1 MASEMDE
8 LIEKLR
14 ATNVS
19 PTNTS
24 DNTTTILT
32 EISATKDPKLFDK
45 HDLAEFFLNLT
56 QSNNVNVRK
65 EAAKCIAEITKS
77 EVQRKKFTKLEII
90 KVFIDCLRNVNNE
103 TETMELPIQICRALG
118 NICYLNDEA
127 RDIILD
133 LNGDVVLIKLLDIT
147 DVRDKTNALQFIKVR
162 GGLLSNYLLGGEGL
176 AKRAMELEIMQK
188 IQNIIAIGVENVE
201 ENEDLLLNTLPL
213 MSILTEN
220 VPDLNFDASLNIQL
234 SRILAAS
241 TNPDLAEMCLEL
253 LHYQAENDDV
263 KLLLAKDGLCETIY
277 QLLEKYKTLA
287 STSEAR
293 ALMKL
298 ACELIVL
305 ILTGDESMHY
315 LYSTSLL
322 KNMQDWLDSDDVDL
336 LTTGVL
342 ALGNFARTDSHCI
355 HMVENKTMN
364 KLLEV
369 LAKNN
374 GVKDDVRLQHALL
387 STLRNLVIPKPNKGA
402 VIQAG
407 LVETILPMLEIHQPP
422 VVFKLLGTLRMTV
435 DGQEKLALELLKNKN
450 LIEQLVHW
458 SKSSDYA
465 GVTGESLRLM
475 AWLIKHAYLSKI
487 AYALPRKGDAP
498 AEQLA
503 DKIPPMEY
511 DRTSLN
517 EFISNDCTIE
527 AMVNMLTSQHLV
539 MQNEALIAL
548 CILCVVYLSSSTSP
562 PSDEHAQLLQDAF
575 IKYEVGKKLAELINK
590 SSDTMTKE
598 IVENLENFTNL
609 LRTSDKLVA
618 HLEQHNISELLKSIP
633 ILTEYCTI

>member
-1 MASEMDE
+1 MKTYLISDEMDE

-19 PTNTS
+19 PTNSS
-24 DNTTTILT
+24 DNTTTILS

-45 HDLAEFFLNLT
+45 YDLAEFFLNLT

-90 KVFIDCLRNVNNE
+90 KVFIDCLRNVNSD
-103 TETMELPIQICRALG
+103 TENMELPIQICRALG

-133 LNGDVVLIKLLDIT
+133 LKGDYVLIKLLDII
-147 DVRDKTNALQFIKVR
+147 DIKDKTNALQFVKVR

-188 IQNIIAIGVENVE
+188 FQNIIAVGVENVE

-220 VPDLNFDASLNIQL
+220 VPDLNFDATLNIQL

-305 ILTGDESMHY
+305 ILTGGKLRKYFQNFILKQFQFNNLFFNLDESMHY

-322 KNMQDWLDSDDVDL
+322 KNMEDWLESDDVDL

-355 HMVENKTMN
+355 HMVENKVMN

-435 DGQEKLALELLKNKN
+435 DSQGKNIYTFILN
-450 LIEQLVHW
+450 NH
-458 SKSSDYA
+458 
-465 GVTGESLRLM
+465 
-475 AWLIKHAYLSKI
+475 IKK
-487 AYALPRKGDAP
+487 
-498 AEQLA
+498 
-503 DKIPPMEY
+503 
-511 DRTSLN
+511 
-517 EFISNDCTIE
+517 
-527 AMVNMLTSQHLV
+527 
-539 MQNEALIAL
+539 
-548 CILCVVYLSSSTSP
+548 
-562 PSDEHAQLLQDAF
+562 
-575 IKYEVGKKLAELINK
+575 
-590 SSDTMTKE
+590 
-598 IVENLENFTNL
+598 
-609 LRTSDKLVA
+609 
-618 HLEQHNISELLKSIP
+618 
-633 ILTEYCTI
+633 

>member
-1 MASEMDE
+1 MATEIDE
-8 LIEKLR
+8 LIEQLK
-14 ATNVS
+14 TTSVS
-19 PTNTS
+19 PDS
-24 DNTTTILT
+24 TTTLLC

-45 HDLAEFFLNLT
+45 HELAECFLQLT
-56 QSNNVNVRK
+56 QSEDTNVRK

-77 EVQRKKFTKLEII
+77 EVQRKKFTKRDIIAAFLE
-90 KVFIDCLRNVNNE
+90 CLRRVP
-103 TETMELPIQICRALG
+103 TPDGSMELPIQICRALG

-127 RDIILD
+127 RDLILE
-133 LNGDVVLIKLLDIT
+133 LKGDAVLLQLLDIA
-147 DVRDKTNALQFIKVR
+147 DIVDAANAPQFIKVR

-176 AKRAMELEIMQK
+176 AKRAMELGIMQK
-188 IQNIIAIGVENVE
+188 LQRIIARGAANVE
-201 ENEDLLLNTLPL
+201 QHEDLLLNTLPL
-213 MSILTEN
+213 LSILTEN
-220 VPDLNFDASLNIQL
+220 VADLNFEAELNIQL

-253 LHYQAENDDV
+253 LHYQAESDEV

-277 QLLEKYKTLA
+277 NLLEKYKTLA

-305 ILTGDESMHY
+305 ILTGDESMHF
-315 LYSTSLL
+315 LYTTPLL
-322 KNMQDWLDSDDVDL
+322 KNMVDWLDSSDIDL

-355 HMVENKTMN
+355 YFVEQQTMN

-387 STLRNLVIPKPNKGA
+387 SALRNLVIPKPNKNA

-435 DGQEKLALELLKNKN
+435 DGQEKLALELLKNKT

-475 AWLIKHAYLSKI
+475 AWLIKHAYLNKI

-498 AEQLA
+498 AEQIA
-503 DKIPPMEY
+503 DKIPLTQDY
-511 DRTSLN
+511 DRSSLTQFLSN
-517 EFISNDCTIE
+517 EGTVE
-527 AMVNMLTSQHLV
+527 AMVSMLTAQHLV

-548 CILCVVYLSSSTSP
+548 CILAVVYLSQQN
-562 PSDEHAQLLQDAF
+562 EAVVAQAQRLQDDL
-575 IKYEVGKKLAELINK
+575 IKCEVGKRLAELISK
-590 SSDTMTKE
+590 SSDSMTKE
-598 IVENLENFTNL
+598 IVENLQNCVNL
-609 LRTSDKLVA
+609 LKTSDKLVA
-618 HLEQHNISELLKSIP
+618 HLEQHNINELLKSIP
-633 ILTEYCTI
+633 ILTEYCTL